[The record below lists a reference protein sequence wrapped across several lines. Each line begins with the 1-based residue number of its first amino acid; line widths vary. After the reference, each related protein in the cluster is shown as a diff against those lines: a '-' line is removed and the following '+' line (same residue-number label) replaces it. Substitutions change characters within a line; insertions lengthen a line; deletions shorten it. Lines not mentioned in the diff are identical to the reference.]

1 MNEIEQGNIFNSMK
15 IRPQLMDFLDRI
27 DNDIDQE
34 SLICLL
40 DEKMTKKLYDEI
52 KKDEDRRQH
61 YLSKMFRTQVFR
73 LDELLY
79 EKEKMNDL

>member
-1 MNEIEQGNIFNSMK
+1 
-15 IRPQLMDFLDRI
+15 MDFLDKI

-73 LDELLY
+73 LYELLY